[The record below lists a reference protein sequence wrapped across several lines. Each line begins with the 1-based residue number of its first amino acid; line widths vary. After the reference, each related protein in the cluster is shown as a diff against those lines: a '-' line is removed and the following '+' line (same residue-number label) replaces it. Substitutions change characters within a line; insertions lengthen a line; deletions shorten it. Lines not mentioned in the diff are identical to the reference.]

1 MCTLSV
7 IAMPRPESGYR
18 VVFNRDES
26 RTRAPATAP
35 LWRSFPELGP
45 LHRAIWPTDTAAGG
59 TWIASS
65 ARGMTLC
72 LLNHH
77 PLEPVPL
84 PPASELMSRGLIIPA
99 LIHQPDAAEAVGEL
113 PRLDL
118 WRFAPFRL
126 AAIDPWAGRNGEP
139 RIIVVRWDRREL
151 TLDRHDPAPACLVSS
166 SLGDHLVQARVE
178 LFNRVVPRPNLASEA
193 ARAANRADQDDFHA
207 HHWPHSPHTS
217 VLMSRTDAA
226 TVSRT
231 VVEVSLD
238 PRERTGVRVVMRYTP
253 LPLQAPPASLQTT
266 RDLDWTQSS
275 ASGAD

>member
-7 IAMPRPESGYR
+7 IALPHPESGYR

-26 RTRAPATAP
+26 RLRPPATAP
-35 LWRSFPELGP
+35 LWRSFPELGSM
-45 LHRAIWPTDTAAGG
+45 HRAIWPTDTAAGG

-77 PLEPVPL
+77 PVDPVAL
-84 PPASELMSRGLIIPA
+84 PPASELLSRGMIVPA

-118 WRFAPFRL
+118 TRFAPFRL

-166 SLGDHLVQARVE
+166 SLGDHVVQARVE
-178 LFNRVVPRPNLASEA
+178 LFNRVVPRPGLASEPP
-193 ARAANRADQDDFHA
+193 RAPNRADQDDFHT
-207 HHWPHSPHTS
+207 HHWPESPHTS
-217 VLMSRTDAA
+217 VLMSRPDAA

-238 PRERTGVRVVMRYTP
+238 PRERTGLRVVMRYTP
-253 LPLQAPPASLQTT
+253 LHAAPLPAPVT
-266 RDLDWTQSS
+266 RGLDWSRSS